1 MNKLK
6 NMTAFTFAICMFN
19 AGTLQSDVGVSDED
33 LSRIQENVQNM
44 TQVEM
49 VNRKSSL
56 IAEKAVLETKQSE
69 TQSPSQNKSI
79 QNKLNLVL
87 AELSLIQKTL
97 LSLAGVGLIG
107 SVTSDDY
114 NDDVP
119 PVITLNG
126 NATVDVELG
135 GSTYTDAGASANDAN
150 HGTTNVVASG
160 AGAVDVNTLGVYL
173 ITYTATDLS
182 GNTATATRTVNVV
195 DTTNPVVTVTS
206 PNPIT
211 FELGQ
216 PTYDYGAT
224 ATDISGPVT
233 VVGPTPA
240 EWGAAVDS
248 GTAGTYTVT
257 YTATDASGNTGTA
270 TRTVNIVDT
279 VNPVVTVSGSNPITF
294 ELGQPTYDDGATAT
308 DASGPVTVVGPTPA
322 EWSAAV
328 DSGTAGTYTVTYTAT
343 DTSGNTGTA
352 TRTVN
357 IADTVNPVFTSSSTF
372 IVDENVT
379 AVGTVTATD
388 ASGSVTFTISGTELS
403 ITSAGLLSF
412 ISAPDYESQAN
423 PGYYGTTMDVTAT
436 VTATDA
442 SNNTATQDIVVQVRD
457 IGGIDDNP
465 ATGTGTSTNT
475 GTGTG
480 TSTSTGTG
488 TGTGT
493 GT

>member
-1 MNKLK
+1 
-6 NMTAFTFAICMFN
+6 MTAFTFAICMFN

-270 TRTVNIVDT
+270 TRTVNI
-279 VNPVVTVSGSNPITF
+279 
-294 ELGQPTYDDGATAT
+294 
-308 DASGPVTVVGPTPA
+308 
-322 EWSAAV
+322 
-328 DSGTAGTYTVTYTAT
+328 
-343 DTSGNTGTA
+343 
-352 TRTVN
+352 
-357 IADTVNPVFTSSSTF
+357 ADTVNPVFTSSSTF

>member
-1 MNKLK
+1 MNKFK
-6 NMTAFTFAICMFN
+6 NITAFTFAICLLN
-19 AGTLQSDVGVSDED
+19 AGILHADVGVSDED
-33 LSRIQENVQNM
+33 LSVIQENVQNM
-44 TQVEM
+44 TQMEM

-56 IAEKAVLETKQSE
+56 IAEKAVLETKKSE

-79 QNKLNLVL
+79 QNKLNLVV
-87 AELSLIQKTL
+87 AELTLIQKAL
-97 LSLAGVGLIG
+97 LSLVGVGLID
-107 SVTSDDY
+107 SATSDDY
-114 NDDVP
+114 NDDIP
-119 PVITLNG
+119 PVITLSG

-135 GSTYTDAGASANDAN
+135 STYADAGASANDAN
-150 HGTTNVVASG
+150 HGTTNVFASG
-160 AGAVDVNTLGVYL
+160 TVDANTVGVYV

-182 GNTATATRTVNVV
+182 GNTATLTRTVNVV
-195 DTTNPVVTVTS
+195 DTTNPVVTV
-206 PNPIT
+206 
-211 FELGQ
+211 LG
-216 PTYDYGAT
+216 T
-224 ATDISGPVT
+224 
-233 VVGPTPA
+233 
-240 EWGAAVDS
+240 
-248 GTAGTYTVT
+248 
-257 YTATDASGNTGTA
+257 
-270 TRTVNIVDT
+270 
-279 VNPVVTVSGSNPITF
+279 NPITF

-308 DASGPVTVVGPTPA
+308 DASGSVTVVGPTPA
-322 EWSAAV
+322 EWGAAV
-328 DSGTAGTYTVTYTAT
+328 DSSTAGSYTVTYTST
-343 DTSGNTGTA
+343 DASGNIGTA

-357 IADTVNPVFTSSSTF
+357 IVDTVNPVFTSSSTF

-379 AVGTVTATD
+379 AVGTVTASD

-412 ISAPDYESQAN
+412 INAPDYESQAN

-436 VTATDA
+436 VTAKDP
-442 SNNTATQDIVVQVRD
+442 SDNTATQDIIVQVRD

>member
-270 TRTVNIVDT
+270 TRTVNI
-279 VNPVVTVSGSNPITF
+279 
-294 ELGQPTYDDGATAT
+294 
-308 DASGPVTVVGPTPA
+308 
-322 EWSAAV
+322 
-328 DSGTAGTYTVTYTAT
+328 
-343 DTSGNTGTA
+343 
-352 TRTVN
+352 
-357 IADTVNPVFTSSSTF
+357 ADTVNPVFTSSSTF